1 VIERRSSAFSD
12 SEIKARDWQPVYG
25 SLVMIL
31 LVFFIMLI
39 SQSHLGDGGMHRLKK
54 ALESGKKRTVIG
66 AVPGMHDPAASLRE
80 VMTTAGMNPP
90 VAIERYDGGMK
101 LTFDGNAFFSPGEP
115 QLLPPTKAVLREI
128 LLQARKLQCRLDVTV
143 VSGCLVPTEE
153 MASPD
158 WELAIRRASV
168 LHRSLSVEGGLP
180 EERLYTI
187 ARGTSCTPGATRIG
201 EGNGK
206 VIVVLQ

>member
-1 VIERRSSAFSD
+1 MIERRSSAFPD

-31 LVFFIMLI
+31 LVFFVMLI
-39 SQSHLGDGGMHRLKK
+39 SQSHLGDGGMNRLKK
-54 ALESGKKRTVIG
+54 ALESGKKRAVIG
-66 AVPGMHDPAASLRE
+66 TVPGMHDPAASLRE
-80 VMTTAGMNPP
+80 VMTTAGMNPN

-115 QLLPPTKAVLREI
+115 QLLPPTKAVLREMV
-128 LLQARKLQCRLDVTV
+128 LQAGKLQSRLDVTV
-143 VSGCLVPTEE
+143 VSGCLVTTEGT
-153 MASPD
+153 ASPD

-168 LHRSLSVEGGLP
+168 LHRGLSVEGGLP

-187 ARGTSCTPGATRIG
+187 ARGTSCAPGSTRIG

-206 VIVVLQ
+206 VIVVLE